1 MSKML
6 DVKIVPHRNYLMAD
20 IPDQKL
26 FIELKLSSN
35 KLNLAAAAFPDGDT
49 VNNTLSASPLS
60 IIFVVDTSGS
70 MREIVSGSTKF
81 TGQTQTIDGN
91 TYNLVTGGES
101 KIGIIIDGLKKF
113 VGSSKLKKTDRIS
126 IVKFDDDA
134 KVLLPFTNADDENKN
149 IITKSIENLLKYS
162 GGTSMGAGLK
172 TALELMSKETANRR
186 IIMFTD
192 GQTSDDDLARE
203 TAANLARE
211 NTPVI
216 AIGIGEDWNEDL
228 ITFITDKTQGKPF
241 YATTDTTEAAVMPD
255 ANANNKIV
263 SNNININSNEENDW
277 NKNKNYINDN
287 TTNDNNNS
295 NNNNNIA
302 IKSSDIPE
310 VMIKELDN
318 AVSESLTGVSL
329 TINAVHG
336 VKIDRITRVYP
347 EVSEADINIKPHS
360 LGNISETGGTVFI
373 IETTIPER
381 KPLKS
386 RLMQLS
392 LTYNAPGINFREENP
407 PEDVIVEFT
416 TNESKASVID
426 QEVMQWVQQRNV
438 GGLVEKAIKESV
450 SNPST
455 AAKTLDMA
463 RRMTVKL
470 GNGAMTRMI
479 EQAQN
484 EIKESK
490 TISIGTSKTLRIGS
504 RTKTVKLDSGQGL
517 SDEQIRKLTGI

>member
-20 IPDQKL
+20 TPDQKL

-35 KLNLAAAAFPDGDT
+35 KLNIDAASFPGGDAA
-49 VNNTLSASPLS
+49 NHALSASSLS
-60 IIFVVDTSGS
+60 IVFVVDTSGS
-70 MREIVSGSTKF
+70 MREIVSGSTQF

-134 KVLLPFTNADDENKN
+134 KVLLPFTDVDDKNKN
-149 IITKSIENLLKYS
+149 MITEAIENLLKYS

-172 TALELMSKETANRR
+172 TALGLMSKETSSRR
-186 IIMFTD
+186 IIMLTD
-192 GQTSDDDLARE
+192 GQTSDEDLVRE
-203 TAANLARE
+203 TASELARE

-228 ITFITDKTQGKPF
+228 ITDITDKTQGKPF
-241 YATTDTTEAAVMPD
+241 YATTETTVIPVPVAD
-255 ANANNKIV
+255 ANG
-263 SNNININSNEENDW
+263 
-277 NKNKNYINDN
+277 
-287 TTNDNNNS
+287 
-295 NNNNNIA
+295 NIA
-302 IKSSDIPE
+302 IKPSDIPE
-310 VMIKELDN
+310 VMIKELDR

-329 TINAVHG
+329 TINAVQD

-360 LGNISETGGTVFI
+360 LGNISKTDSTVFI
-373 IETTIPER
+373 IEATIPER
-381 KPLKS
+381 QPLKS
-386 RLMQLS
+386 RLMQLG
-392 LTYNAPGINFREENP
+392 LTYNVPGINFRDENP
-407 PEDVIVEFT
+407 PEDIIVEFT
-416 TNESKASVID
+416 MDESKASVID

-438 GGLVEKAIKESV
+438 GGLVEKAIKEAA
-450 SNPST
+450 SNPSN

-484 EIKESK
+484 EIKENK
-490 TISIGTSKTLRIGS
+490 TISLGTSKTLRIGS
-504 RTKTVKLDSGQGL
+504 RTKTVKLDAGQGL
-517 SDEQIRKLTGI
+517 SDEQIRKLAGI

>member
-20 IPDQKL
+20 TPDQKL

-35 KLNLAAAAFPDGDT
+35 KANTVAA
-49 VNNTLSASPLS
+49 LSALSNNAEFVNHNISTSPLS
-60 IIFVVDTSGS
+60 IIFAVDTSGS
-70 MREIVSGSTKF
+70 MREIVSGSTQF

-101 KIGIIIDGLKKF
+101 KIGIIIEGLKKF
-113 VGSSKLKKTDRIS
+113 VGSSKLKKTDKIS

-134 KVLLPFTNADDENKN
+134 KVLLPFTNVEDKN
-149 IITKSIENLLKYS
+149 NNTITEAIESLLQYS

-172 TALELMSKETANRR
+172 TALELMSKETASRR
-186 IIMFTD
+186 IIMLTD
-192 GQTSDDDLARE
+192 GQTSDEDLVRE
-203 TAANLARE
+203 TASELAKE

-228 ITFITDKTQGKPF
+228 ITYITDKTQGKPF
-241 YATTDTTEAAVMPD
+241 YAKTETAAVMPAAD
-255 ANANNKIV
+255 A
-263 SNNININSNEENDW
+263 D
-277 NKNKNYINDN
+277 
-287 TTNDNNNS
+287 
-295 NNNNNIA
+295 NNIA
-302 IKSSDIPE
+302 IKPSDIPE
-310 VMIKELDN
+310 VMIKELDR

-329 TINAVHG
+329 TINAVHD

-360 LGNISETGGTVFI
+360 LGNINGTDSTVFI
-373 IETTIPER
+373 IEATIPER
-381 KPLKS
+381 QPLKS
-386 RLMQLS
+386 RLMQLG
-392 LTYNAPGINFREENP
+392 LTYNVPGINFRDENP

-416 TNESKASVID
+416 MDESKASVID

-438 GGLVEKAIKESV
+438 GGLVEKAIKEAAN
-450 SNPST
+450 NPSN

-484 EIKESK
+484 EIKENK
-490 TISIGTSKTLRIGS
+490 TISLGTSKTLRIGS
-504 RTKTVKLDSGQGL
+504 RTKTVKLDAGQGL
-517 SDEQIRKLTGI
+517 SDEQIRKLAGI